1 MDADTLTASG
11 EETNH
16 EATRGAAVSE
26 GAGPA
31 HRIITILSPKGGAG
45 KTTVGTNLAVA
56 LAARHPRKVVLV
68 DLDLQFGDV
77 ASVLRQHP
85 TTTIGDIARRW
96 PVDSANLKLALT
108 THPSGMYTLC
118 APLTPAEADDV
129 TSVHVAGVL
138 SVLQRSFEY
147 VVVDTDPGLSERVL
161 SALDV
166 CTDIVMVCATERPSI
181 QGLAKALQALDV
193 IGLTA
198 PTRHFLLN
206 RADAKVGLELEEI
219 ERTVGATIDVRV
231 PSSIDVV
238 KATNGGVPI
247 MQSRSNDSIV
257 KAFEQLADKVD
268 SDRAGA
274 AGSAPTGSRRLFK
287 RKG

>member
-1 MDADTLTASG
+1 MGADTLTTPG
-11 EETNH
+11 EATNH
-16 EATRGAAVSE
+16 ETTRGAAESD

-77 ASVLRQHP
+77 ASVLRQKP

-108 THPSGMYTLC
+108 SHPSGLYTLC

-129 TSVHVAGVL
+129 AAIHVAGVL
-138 SVLQRSFEY
+138 TVLQRSFEY
-147 VVVDTDPGLSERVL
+147 VIVDTDPGLSERVL
-161 SALDV
+161 SALDI

-181 QGLAKALQALDV
+181 QGLAKALEALDV
-193 IGLTA
+193 IGLTG

-206 RADAKVGLELEEI
+206 RADAKVGLELDEI
-219 ERTVGATIDVRV
+219 EAAVGATIDVSV
-231 PSSIDVV
+231 PSSIDMV

-247 MQSRSNDSIV
+247 MQSRSNDGIV
-257 KAFEQLADKVD
+257 KAFDQLADKFD
-268 SDRAGA
+268 SARIAGA
-274 AGSAPTGSRRLFK
+274 SGPAAGRRLFK

>member
-1 MDADTLTASG
+1 MEADTLTAPG
-11 EETNH
+11 EAPNH
-16 EATRGAAVSE
+16 DATRGEAASE
-26 GAGPA
+26 DGGPA

-45 KTTVGTNLAVA
+45 KTTVATNLAVA

-77 ASVLRQHP
+77 ASVLRQQP
-85 TTTIGDIARRW
+85 TTTIDDIARRW

-108 THPSGMYTLC
+108 SHPSGMYTLC
-118 APLTPAEADDV
+118 APLSPAEADDV
-129 TSVHVAGVL
+129 TGLHVAGVL
-138 SVLQRSFEY
+138 TVLHRSFEY

-181 QGLAKALQALDV
+181 QGLSKALQALDV

-198 PTRHFLLN
+198 PRRHFLLN
-206 RADAKVGLELEEI
+206 RADAKVGLEFEEI
-219 ERTVGATIDVRV
+219 ERAIGAPIDVRV
-231 PSSIDVV
+231 PSSIDMV

-247 MQSRSNDSIV
+247 MQSRANDALV
-257 KAFEQLADKVD
+257 KAFEQLANTFDSARPVD
-268 SDRAGA
+268 AGDA
-274 AGSAPTGSRRLFK
+274 AGGTRRLFK
-287 RKG
+287 RKA